1 LILRLPGEKAGVGFG
16 LREISSGDK
25 KLGRRRDGTIDV
37 AKKVLAFEIWH
48 NLCFPQ
54 KVIVTG
60 QFDGDKVMYWR

>member
-1 LILRLPGEKAGVGFG
+1 MILRLPGEKAGVGFG
-16 LREISSGDK
+16 LRVISSGAK
-25 KLGRRRDGTIDV
+25 KLRRRRDGAIDV